1 MHSNVSIL
9 HKEDYLNA
17 VKLVAEIVKALND
30 ETVKILCGKKSK
42 ND

>member
-1 MHSNVSIL
+1 MHSNVSVL

-30 ETVKILCGKKSK
+30 DTVKDIMW
-42 ND
+42 